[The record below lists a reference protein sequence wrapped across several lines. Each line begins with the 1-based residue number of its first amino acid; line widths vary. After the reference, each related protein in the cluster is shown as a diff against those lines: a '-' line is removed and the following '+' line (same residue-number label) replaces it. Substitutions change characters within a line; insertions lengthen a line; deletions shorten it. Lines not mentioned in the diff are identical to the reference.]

1 LYYAI
6 NTEKLFFNTRRNIM
20 AAPVVIAPVVAQAV
34 VAGGLRIAI
43 QAGAKYGL
51 GVEIAGASALAA
63 SASTVILATGGAA
76 AVVLMGY
83 GLCQYL
89 KSR

>member
-1 LYYAI
+1 
-6 NTEKLFFNTRRNIM
+6 M
-20 AAPVVIAPVVAQAV
+20 AAPLIIAPVVTEAV
-34 VAGGLRIAI
+34 AANGLRIAI
-43 QAGAKYGL
+43 QAGASYGL
-51 GVEIAGASALAA
+51 GIELAGASALAA

-76 AVVLMGY
+76 AVVLVGY